1 MSASSWVLQANQVWS
16 DFFKLSSPQSNKNLN
31 QNSLRWL
38 WSHRHWVIFNHTLSM
53 LSNRKNVITDKI
65 LNYLNQ
71 LNYPLNYMIHLG
83 ACVWIKCMT
92 TLIQHSLQFL
102 NKHSAVNSRWWFMVV
117 ILQHGATLT
126 LRFHAEIKQT
136 VGALTESVSSGG
148 CSLFFIAATSTPLAA
163 LDKLGNS
170 LPHLNTHMQKNT
182 LSQIISTCQ
191 NSFFASY

>member
-1 MSASSWVLQANQVWS
+1 
-16 DFFKLSSPQSNKNLN
+16 
-31 QNSLRWL
+31 
-38 WSHRHWVIFNHTLSM
+38 
-53 LSNRKNVITDKI
+53 
-65 LNYLNQ
+65 
-71 LNYPLNYMIHLG
+71 
-83 ACVWIKCMT
+83 
-92 TLIQHSLQFL
+92 
-102 NKHSAVNSRWWFMVV
+102 MVV

-191 NSFFASY
+191 NSFFCLLLISESLPGKESTGNFIVCLSLD